1 MLKAVIIDS
10 SAVARG
16 LLNTVL
22 LDGGYDVVGQAHTCA
37 AGLALLIKHNPHIVC
52 IAKEQIESDEAMVR
66 EVRARWPKTLI
77 FMVSSEMNAA
87 TIQSAHAMGVSG
99 FIVKPFKADTVLNTI
114 RNVVL
119 AMIKRQRAAMAKAEA
134 ASAGAELPPDG
145 APADASGEAPGESPG
160 AAPGAGGDAAAAS

>member
-22 LDGGYDVVGQAHTCA
+22 IDGGYDVVGQTHTCA
-37 AGLALLIKHNPHIVC
+37 SGLALLIKHQPHIVC
-52 IAKEQIESDEAMVR
+52 IAREQIESGEDVVR
-66 EVRARWPKTLI
+66 EIKTNWPKTLI
-77 FMVSSEMNAA
+77 LMVSSELNAA

-114 RNVVL
+114 RNVVI
-119 AMIKRQRAAMAKAEA
+119 AMVKRQRAAMAKE
-134 ASAGAELPPDG
+134 
-145 APADASGEAPGESPG
+145 
-160 AAPGAGGDAAAAS
+160 GGDGEAAAAE

>member
-37 AGLALLIKHNPHIVC
+37 AGMPLLLKFQPHIAC
-52 IAKEQIESDEAMVR
+52 ITREAIEADGGAVR
-66 EVRARWPKTLI
+66 EIKTNWPKTLI
-77 FMVSSEMNAA
+77 FMVSSEFDAA
-87 TIQSAHAMGVSG
+87 TVQAAHAMGVNG

-114 RNVVL
+114 RNTVV
-119 AMIKRQRAAMAKAEA
+119 AMVKRQRAAQAKQAEGDANGDA
-134 ASAGAELPPDG
+134 A
-145 APADASGEAPGESPG
+145 GEAP
-160 AAPGAGGDAAAAS
+160 AAE

>member
-37 AGLALLIKHNPHIVC
+37 AGLTLLIKHNPHIVC
-52 IAKEQIESDEAMVR
+52 IAKEQVESDTAVVGEIR
-66 EVRARWPKTLI
+66 SKWPKCLM
-77 FMVSSEMNAA
+77 FMVSSELDAA

-114 RNVVL
+114 RNVVI
-119 AMIKRQRAAMAKAEA
+119 AMVKRQRAALAKAQEA
-134 ASAGAELPPDG
+134 AAT
-145 APADASGEAPGESPG
+145 EAPPAEGGEP
-160 AAPGAGGDAAAAS
+160 AAG